1 MGEKEQKGNRRLRRR
16 FDTDDLRAQ
25 MIRDGVTL
33 KTLAGACKC
42 SSVILKKNLEDGM
55 MSPPMAE
62 KIAEGCGIE
71 IHFFDEYVPI
81 KDRKAKVALPEDK
94 KLQEPRMRYVT
105 YAEFRRDM
113 EAIQKCIRKLQD
125 CLRELHTTLNT

>member
-16 FDTDDLRAQ
+16 FDADDFRAQ
-25 MIRDGVTL
+25 MINKGVTL
-33 KTLAGACKC
+33 KSLADACKC
-42 SSVILKKNLEDGM
+42 NSVILKKNLEDGM

-62 KIAEGCGIE
+62 KIAEGCKIE
-71 IHFFDEYVPI
+71 VRFYDEYVPI
-81 KDRKAKVALPEDK
+81 KDRRAKVTLPKDK
-94 KLQEPRMRYVT
+94 KSEEPGVRYVT

-113 EAIQKCIRKLQD
+113 EAIQKYIRKLQD